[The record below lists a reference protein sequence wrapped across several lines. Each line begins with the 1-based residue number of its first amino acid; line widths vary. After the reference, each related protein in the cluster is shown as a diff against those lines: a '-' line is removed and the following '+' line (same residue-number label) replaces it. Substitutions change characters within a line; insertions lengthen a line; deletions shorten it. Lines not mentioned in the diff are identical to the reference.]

1 MRTPFGKSRKVED
14 PYAIYRHENSD
25 FEWRVLKTYQHPDK
39 EADNVYAR
47 WFVAAKSPYTH
58 GSWEMGDDYAR
69 EILTYGT
76 LQEATS
82 EWKELYTGKP

>member
-1 MRTPFGKSRKVED
+1 MRTPFGKIRKVES
-14 PYAIYRHENSD
+14 PYAIYTNSSSG
-25 FEWRVLKTYQHPDK
+25 FEWRVLKTYQHPEK
-39 EADNVYAR
+39 EADNLYAR

>member
-1 MRTPFGKSRKVED
+1 MRTPFGKSREIDD
-14 PYAIYRHENSD
+14 PYAVYRHENSD
-25 FEWRVLKTYQHPDK
+25 SEWRVLKTYQHPDR

-58 GSWEMGDDYAR
+58 GSWEMGEVYVND
-69 EILTYGT
+69 IVMHGT
-76 LQEATS
+76 FQEGTS